1 MPPNPLADFVHFLL
15 LPGLFTILFRLLLL
29 ASAVIAW
36 RAWVA
41 DPAQRQARMVG
52 LWLVRLILGAMWW
65 QQSLWKIPPNEAGL
79 LYWMGQMAA
88 HAAISLQGWLVKTV
102 VIPHIAIFGPLVY
115 ATEVAIGVSLM
126 LGLCSRA
133 GALLGAGMA
142 INLWLGLYSAPGEW
156 PWTYGFLVLLQLLFL
171 IDPPGRA
178 LGADLWLRRRG
189 GVLRCAT

>member
-1 MPPNPLADFVHFLL
+1 MPPNPLADLAVFLSK
-15 LPGLFTILFRLLLL
+15 PAWFTIAFWLLL
-29 ASAVIAW
+29 AASAALAW
-36 RAWVA
+36 RAWCS
-41 DPAQRQARMVG
+41 DPAQRNARMLG
-52 LWLVRLILGAMWW
+52 LWLLRLILGAMWW

-88 HAAISLQGWLVKTV
+88 HAAIPVQGWLVKTV

-133 GALLGAGMA
+133 GAALGAGMA

-178 LGADLWLRRRG
+178 LGADLWLRRGG